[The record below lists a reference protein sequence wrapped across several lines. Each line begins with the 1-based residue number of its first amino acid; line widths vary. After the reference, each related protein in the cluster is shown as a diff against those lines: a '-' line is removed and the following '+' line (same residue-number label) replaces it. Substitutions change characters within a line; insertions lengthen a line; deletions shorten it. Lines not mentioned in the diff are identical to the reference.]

1 MSFRLYTHDLTAVTS
16 PCQVAPKP
24 VLLAIDYVA
33 TVAEGEPVATVAEG
47 ELVPGAK
54 ERTTASTKGEGEWTP
69 RLDIDATLESIIWL
83 LDNHR
88 DEFTDP
94 AKARV
99 AWQAWAGVSF
109 PDLSL

>member
-1 MSFRLYTHDLTAVTS
+1 MSFHLYIHDLTAVTT

-24 VLLAIDYVA
+24 VPLAIDFVA
-33 TVAEGEPVATVAEG
+33 TVAEDEP
-47 ELVPGAK
+47 VPGAK
-54 ERTTASTKGEGEWTP
+54 ERTASTKGEGEWTP
-69 RLDIDATLESIIWL
+69 RLNIDATLESIIWL

-99 AWQAWAGVSF
+99 VWQAWAGLSF